1 MAQTATPAPRLPP
14 DFSRFR
20 AFSARLGR
28 DPLRV
33 QGPGGNTSIKDG
45 DVLWI
50 KASGTELAHAA
61 TRTIFVAVDLAAA
74 RAEAA
79 GRAGDGSC
87 KATVLDPAQTLRP
100 SIETTFHAALDWP
113 VVAHTHSIAALT
125 HAIAPEGRD
134 AAAGK
139 LSGLA
144 AVIVP
149 YAKPGLP
156 LTREIMARVQPDT
169 RVILLAN
176 HGLIVC
182 GATVED
188 TAALMDDVEAR
199 LALPARNPTATR
211 TVTAPPDGFDWA
223 DEGWI
228 ARDARAVTLVQAGS
242 YYPDHVVFLGPA
254 LPLADHAG
262 SPPAILRPGA
272 GIALRHGATPSQRAM
287 LRCLADVLARLP
299 GDWTPQP
306 IGPKAEA
313 ALLDWDAEKYRQ
325 ALAARP

>member
-1 MAQTATPAPRLPP
+1 MAQTQPALPA
-14 DFSRFR
+14 DFTRFR

-33 QGPGGNTSIKDG
+33 QGAGGNSSIKDAG
-45 DVLWI
+45 VLWI
-50 KASGTELAHAA
+50 KASGTELADAA
-61 TRTIFVAVDLAAA
+61 TRDIFVAVDLSAA
-74 RAEAA
+74 RAEAQ
-79 GRAGDGSC
+79 GRTGDGSC

-125 HAIAPEGRD
+125 HAIAPEGR
-134 AAAGK
+134 AAAAEK
-139 LSGLA
+139 LAGLG

-156 LTREIMARVQPDT
+156 LTQAIMARVRPET

-182 GATVED
+182 GATVVE
-188 TAALMDDVEAR
+188 TAAVMDEVEAR
-199 LALPARNPTATR
+199 LTLAPRELGASAPTG
-211 TVTAPPDGFDWA
+211 APPAGFDWTA
-223 DEGWI
+223 ESWI
-228 ARDARAVTLVQAGS
+228 ARDARTAALARAGS

-254 LPLADHAG
+254 LPVADHAA
-262 SPPAILRPGA
+262 SPPAILVRGH
-272 GIALRHGATPSQRAM
+272 GVALRHGATASQRAM
-287 LRCLADVLARLP
+287 LRCLSDVLSRLP
-299 GDWTPQP
+299 EGWTPRP
-306 IGPKAEA
+306 IGPEAEA

-325 ALAARP
+325 ALAARS